1 MTRLYLAL
9 VFAVLSLSGL
19 GLILYGVLAGRN
31 GRPACEK
38 GDVLGFLLRMNP
50 LDFSFS
56 ISIRV
61 MKVSSTRRRKLS
73 IPESTSP
80 SRSRAG

>member
-31 GRPACEK
+31 GRSACEK
-38 GDVLGFLLRMNP
+38 GDVLGFAGSPDESDGFQLLDLDTGHEGLQHKEKEAFNP
-50 LDFSFS
+50 GKH
-56 ISIRV
+56 R
-61 MKVSSTRRRKLS
+61 
-73 IPESTSP
+73 PEP
-80 SRSRAG
+80 I

>member
-38 GDVLGFLLRMNP
+38 GDVLGFSADESAGFQLLDLDTGHEGLQHKEKEAFNP
-50 LDFSFS
+50 G
-56 ISIRV
+56 
-61 MKVSSTRRRKLS
+61 KHK
-73 IPESTSP
+73 PEP
-80 SRSRAG
+80 I